1 MPMPKKSL
9 IGLVVMLSMLL
20 PLAAACGVNRSSS
33 TTTGTAIPGG
43 KKLYVLDGYSPQG
56 TYTAGRH
63 IVVFQPGSTGVDM
76 MLPDGLTSL
85 DHRLLVTAEAQGGHT
100 TISIIDT
107 RDGVTLRS
115 LVLNGIYTTDGSEFN
130 DAVLSYDGHWLAL
143 RQLNPSNSPAGS
155 TAIALVDAQAGRLV
169 KTISLNGDFDLDAV
183 SADGSGLYLLQ
194 RLHGGSGHYYVRLY
208 NIQENELYQYP
219 LVDKTELNDPNMT
232 GTAIARQSAGNGAEV
247 YTLYTDAYHNIAFVH
262 VLPLDPSFP
271 FAHCINLPVGKS
283 PDLLRYYTLTLSA
296 DGSTL
301 YAANGSLGIVAE
313 IRLDTG
319 NTSDIYDD
327 QIVATA
333 HFNPAV
339 GNLTQEEQ
347 ARVLRNGAV
356 LSPDQSTLYFAGV
369 DGIWSVQ
376 TNQLGEQ
383 HPSFTHLLGGQT
395 FTGVA
400 LSGQTLYAVDP
411 PHGITM
417 LDTTTGQTEQVIQGP
432 AHTPWDIEWING

>member
-33 TTTGTAIPGG
+33 TTTGTAIPAGG
-43 KKLYVLDGYSPQG
+43 KLYVLDGYSPQG
-56 TYTAGRH
+56 TYPAGRH

-85 DHRLLVTAEAQGGHT
+85 DHHLLVTAEAQGGHT

-115 LVLNGIYTTDGSEFN
+115 LVLNSIYTTDGSEFN

-143 RQLNPSNSPAGS
+143 RQLTSPAS
-155 TAIALVDAQAGRLV
+155 TTTIALVDTQTGKLI
-169 KTISLNGDFDLDAV
+169 KTIKLNGNFDLDAV
-183 SADGSGLYLLQ
+183 SADSSGLYLLQ
-194 RLHGGSGHYYVRLY
+194 RLNNGSGHYYVRLY
-208 NIQENELYQYP
+208 NTQENEMYQYP
-219 LVDKTELNDPNMT
+219 IVDKEELNDPNMT
-232 GTAIARQSAGNGAEV
+232 GTAIARQSAANGAEV

-301 YAANGSLGIVAE
+301 YVANGALGIVSE
-313 IRLDTG
+313 IHL
-319 NTSDIYDD
+319 NTQGTSNIYSD

-356 LSPDQSTLYFAGV
+356 LSLDQSTLYFAGV

-383 HPSFTHLLGGQT
+383 HPSFKHSLGGQT

-411 PHGITM
+411 AHGITM

-432 AHTPWDIEWING
+432 VHTPWDIEWIDG